1 MLISEPPA
9 PYADPPAAYTVTED
23 RRDYPACL
31 AAVKAGKSVTLAVGV
46 TDRADYATPSL
57 TGISPGVYDCW
68 LDGAGVPKMK
78 RREAAQPLLPRL
90 FNPPLVPAL
99 GRP

>member
-1 MLISEPPA
+1 MLPTEPPA

-31 AAVKAGKSVTLAVGV
+31 SAVMAGRSVTLAVG
-46 TDRADYATPSL
+46 TNDRADYATPAL

-68 LDGAGVPKMK
+68 RDETGTPKMK
-78 RREAAQPLLPRL
+78 RREAQPILPRL
-90 FNPPLVPAL
+90 FNPPVIPVI
-99 GRP
+99 GGT